1 MNDNDSL
8 NVIAKITSIV
18 IGALSFLLVN
28 NKFVLG
34 KCETQFKSVKKDL
47 EGHKKDVTAIEL
59 QHTQSYKEDRREIFD
74 LFEKAIEKSENR
86 LKEHMTLLIK
96 ADKVDTLNQGGKR

>member
-8 NVIAKITSIV
+8 TVIAKITSIV
-18 IGALSFLLVN
+18 IGTLSFLLVN

-34 KCETQFKSVKKDL
+34 KGEAQCRLIKKDL
-47 EGHKKDVTAIEL
+47 NLHI
-59 QHTQSYKEDRREIFD
+59 QSYKEDRKEMVKS
-74 LFEKAIEKSENR
+74 FEKAVEKSEER

-96 ADKVDTLNQGGKR
+96 ADKADSFDQSGRR